1 MVVAFIDQRC
11 SAVFETIP
19 VRCIAAHRHQN
30 DGMIASKAEI
40 HSPLEADTFAPTHFV
55 MRENVVA
62 HVLTCDAR
70 SRSLRGEFTGKR

>member
-1 MVVAFIDQRC
+1 
-11 SAVFETIP
+11 
-19 VRCIAAHRHQN
+19 
-30 DGMIASKAEI
+30 
-40 HSPLEADTFAPTHFV
+40 